1 MTRDQDPA
9 RLDVG
14 VDVDADAHGD
24 IAHRLADAADEV
36 EIGAAPYQAVLRGGR
51 RRKTRR
57 WALGALAAAT
67 IVASTG
73 SLALAVVDG
82 RDDTRAAAQHGT
94 ARTRHVYTPHVTPLT
109 EVRDGSGTPVAR
121 VELEVWGAP
130 RDDAEARGQKKA
142 MTEAGVWDE
151 RTTDPVPD
159 ADRPWYAIV
168 VRADGKDKVA
178 SFGLQD
184 KEPGGDDGL
193 SFASVEFEV
202 KGRTLTVGHV
212 GPGTK
217 RVEYEYEHG
226 TSEPELHEAAG
237 SAYLWFTRQEGEPG
251 PSGKLLSTRLY
262 GEDKVVTTVQ
272 ED

>member
-9 RLDVG
+9 RLGADVE
-14 VDVDADAHGD
+14 AHGD
-24 IAHRLADAADEV
+24 IAHRLADVADEV

-51 RRKTRR
+51 RRKARR

-82 RDDTRAAAQHGT
+82 RDRTQTASERGT
-94 ARTRHVYTPHVTPLT
+94 AQDRHVYTPWYTPLT
-109 EVRDGSGTPVAR
+109 EVRDGSGNRSAR
-121 VELEVWGAP
+121 VELQVWGAP
-130 RDDAEARGQKKA
+130 RGEREAHGQKVA
-142 MTEAGVWDE
+142 MMAAGVWDE
-151 RTTDPVPD
+151 RKTDPVPD
-159 ADRPWYAIV
+159 FDRPWYAIV
-168 VRADGKDKVA
+168 VTADGKEKVT

-184 KEPGGDDGL
+184 EEPGGDDGL
-193 SFASVEFEV
+193 GFASVEFEA
-202 KGRTLTVGHV
+202 KGRTVTVGHV
-212 GPGTK
+212 GPRTK
-217 RVEYEYEHG
+217 RVEYEYEDG
-226 TSEPELHEAAG
+226 TSEPELHRAAG

-251 PSGKLLSTRLY
+251 PSGELVSIRLY

>member
-9 RLDVG
+9 RLDA
-14 VDVDADAHGD
+14 DVDAHSD
-24 IAHRLADAADEV
+24 IAHRLADVADVV

-82 RDDTRAAAQHGT
+82 RDRAQVASDQGT
-94 ARTRHVYTPHVTPLT
+94 ARARHVYTPRATPLT
-109 EVRDGSGTPVAR
+109 EVRGGSGTPVAR
-121 VELEVWGAP
+121 VELQVWGAP
-130 RDDAEARGQKKA
+130 RDDAEARGQKRA
-142 MTEAGVWDE
+142 MTQAGVWDE
-151 RTTDPVPD
+151 RTTDPAPNFD
-159 ADRPWYAIV
+159 QPWYAIV
-168 VRADGKDKVA
+168 VRTAGKGDKVE

-202 KGRTLTVGHV
+202 QGRTVTVGHV

-226 TSEPELHEAAG
+226 TSEPELHRAAG

-251 PSGKLLSTRLY
+251 PSGTLVSIRLH

>member
-9 RLDVG
+9 RLDA
-14 VDVDADAHGD
+14 DMDAHSD
-24 IAHRLADAADEV
+24 IAHRLADVADGV

-82 RDDTRAAAQHGT
+82 GDRTQSASQHGT
-94 ARTRHVYTPHVTPLT
+94 AQARHVYTPSFTPLT

-121 VELEVWGAP
+121 VELQVWGAP

-159 ADRPWYAIV
+159 FDRPWYAIV
-168 VRADGKDKVA
+168 VRADGKDKVT

-184 KEPGGDDGL
+184 KKPGGDDGL

-202 KGRTLTVGHV
+202 QGRKLTVGHV
-212 GPGTK
+212 GPKTS
-217 RVEYEYEHG
+217 RVAYVYEDG
-226 TSEPELHEAAG
+226 TSEPELQKAAG
-237 SAYLWFTRQEGEPG
+237 SAYLWFTRDEDEPG
-251 PSGKLLSTRLY
+251 PKGKLESIRIHDD
-262 GEDKVVTTVQ
+262 ERDHVEVTVQ
-272 ED
+272 D